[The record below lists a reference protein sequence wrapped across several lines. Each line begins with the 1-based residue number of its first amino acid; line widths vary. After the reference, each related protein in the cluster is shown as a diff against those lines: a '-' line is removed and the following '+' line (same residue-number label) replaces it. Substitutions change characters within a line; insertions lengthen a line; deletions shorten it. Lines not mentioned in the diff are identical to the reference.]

1 MLARATA
8 PSACSFAAGAT
19 ALAAGASV
27 LGAARLLSS
36 LALRARRLDHGA
48 DAHAPL
54 PPLAPRP
61 SLRARLE
68 ADAAAAA
75 AAADAARAPRPTA
88 SFAQRLAKTAECGV
102 DLDAPRWTHAAIDD
116 STPFARLVADAAPP
130 HRVKWV
136 SKAFYALT
144 GRAAAD
150 MTGRPALRALPAA
163 AAPAARVA
171 ALADSLAA
179 RSRGCVADLLVA
191 TGGAAAPLH
200 ARVDVT
206 PTRDERNAETTAMCF
221 TIRPL

>member
-1 MLARATA
+1 
-8 PSACSFAAGAT
+8 
-19 ALAAGASV
+19 
-27 LGAARLLSS
+27 
-36 LALRARRLDHGA
+36 
-48 DAHAPL
+48 
-54 PPLAPRP
+54 
-61 SLRARLE
+61 
-68 ADAAAAA
+68 
-75 AAADAARAPRPTA
+75 
-88 SFAQRLAKTAECGV
+88 
-102 DLDAPRWTHAAIDD
+102 
-116 STPFARLVADAAPP
+116 
-130 HRVKWV
+130 VKWV

-144 GRAAAD
+144 GRATAD

-206 PTRDERNAETTAMCF
+206 PTRDERSAETTAMCF